1 MFRFARPTILLALV
15 LLGVISIPLTGQEIH
30 PVPTSSPAARD
41 HARATLRG
49 VVTDSTG
56 ALIPDVTITVKP
68 AGNEAAFTTVTNRE
82 GQFTFPDLM
91 PGSYEVSAEQLGF
104 NRVYRNVNLSAGQTT
119 EVSLSLTINLVSQN
133 VTVTAQTA
141 AVTEAPT
148 AQTITSVDRQ
158 DTKDSA
164 DFTIQESLALVP
176 GITTITGN
184 GPRDISISLR
194 GSNDR
199 QSYGIRNAILFDDGF
214 QVTQPDGLG
223 RADLIDPHAY
233 ESIDAVQGPSSA
245 MYGNN
250 ANDGAIFFHTR
261 PGADVHGIDFG
272 TDVGSYQFL
281 NNYVTIGNAGD
292 TYDYSIFLSN
302 TRGKQSYQDN
312 FAFNTATANILT
324 TFSLRK
330 QDRITFKFIN
340 NDLDTELPIRLSLN
354 QYRANPFQQGCANN
368 STGTPSSQ
376 GCATVSLFANGFNGN
391 KVSLSADEAGLGR
404 HDRRTVVGARWEHDL
419 TDNTTWRTQGVWDVK
434 DINQP
439 TGATSA
445 RGSTPSF
452 IFLSDGTRKG
462 LLFGHR
468 STTYGGGFFKYED
481 TNSNSY
487 NVMPGGNARL
497 GAYVSG
503 VVGTIA
509 GAGFRIR
516 EELALG
522 ERVTLV
528 GGLGY
533 EHTNLSAQQT
543 LYTYSVTAAPSTQIV
558 NADRVY
564 DNVAPEAAILF
575 RASDSLRFHARL
587 GTGYGT
593 PTNTSLFVTPQGT
606 HGNNTQLKAQTNVGI
621 DFGADWF
628 LSRRVELS
636 VTGFYE
642 RFANE
647 NVNQSPGAGLLSYTF
662 NAPSSAHRGLV
673 AGLNW
678 HPFPEVISGL
688 RFRAAYQYDAQVYR
702 DYTEQLSAGTFTASF
717 VRNGNRI
724 PGVVPNNLNARLIY
738 DNPSGRY
745 GDFGAYLETNYRSN
759 YWLDNANLLAAPSA
773 TVLNFDVHYD
783 PAPGHGLWS
792 RTHFYFDL
800 QNLAN
805 RLYVGSASNITNTIS
820 STTGEENGASS
831 LASATGAIYA
841 GAPRLSIGGFRI
853 KF

>member
-1 MFRFARPTILLALV
+1 MFRFARLTILLALILFCRFV
-15 LLGVISIPLTGQEIH
+15 LISSAQE
-30 PVPTSSPAARD
+30 ARGGD
-41 HARATLRG
+41 AHASLHG

-56 ALIPDVTITVKP
+56 ALIPGVTITVKP
-68 AGNEAAFTTVTNRE
+68 AGNEAAFTAVTNRE
-82 GQFTFPDLM
+82 GQFTISNLV
-91 PGSYEVSAEQLGF
+91 PGFYEISAEQLGF
-104 NRVYRNVNLSAGQTT
+104 NRVYRTVNLADGQTT
-119 EVSLSLTINLVSQN
+119 DISLPLIINLVSQN
-133 VTVTAQTA
+133 VTVTAQTT

-233 ESIDAVQGPSSA
+233 ESIDAVQGPSST

-272 TDVGSYQFL
+272 TDAGSYQFL
-281 NNYVTIGNAGD
+281 NNYVTIGNAGN
-292 TYDYSIFLSN
+292 TYDYSVFLSN
-302 TRGKQSYQDN
+302 TRGKQSYQDH

-354 QYRANPFQQGCANN
+354 QYLVNPFQEGC
-368 STGTPSSQ
+368 SSFSS
-376 GCATVSLFANGFNGN
+376 GNPADKSCATVSLYANGFTGS

-404 HDRRTVVGARWEHDL
+404 HDRRTIVGARWEHDL

-434 DINQP
+434 DIDQP

-452 IFLSDGTRKG
+452 ILLSDGTRKG
-462 LLFGHR
+462 LLFGRR

-487 NVMPGGNARL
+487 NVMPGGNATL

-503 VVGTIA
+503 AFGTIN

-522 ERVTLV
+522 EHVTIV
-528 GGLGY
+528 GGFGY
-533 EHTNLSAQQT
+533 EHTSLSAQET
-543 LYTYSVTAAPSTQIV
+543 LYHYSTTGAPSTQVV
-558 NADRVY
+558 NANRIFN
-564 DNVAPEAAILF
+564 NVAPEAAILL
-575 RASDSLRFHARL
+575 RASDSLRIHARL

-593 PTNTSLFVTPQGT
+593 PTSSSFFVTPQGT
-606 HGNNTQLKAQTNVGI
+606 YGNNTQLKAQTNVGI
-621 DFGADWF
+621 DLGADWF
-628 LSRRVELS
+628 VARNIELS
-636 VTGFYE
+636 LTGFYE
-642 RFANE
+642 RFTNE
-647 NVNQSPGAGLLSYTF
+647 NVNQSPGADLLNYTF

-678 HPFPEVISGL
+678 HPFPGSVSGL

-702 DYTEQLSAGTFTASF
+702 DYTERLSAGSFSTSF

-738 DNPSGRY
+738 DRPSSRY
-745 GDFGAYLETNYRSN
+745 GNFGSYLEANYRSG
-759 YWLDNANLLAAPSA
+759 YWLDNANLLPAPSA

-783 PAPGHGLWS
+783 PAPEQGFLS

-800 QNLAN
+800 QNLTN
-805 RLYVGSASNITNTIS
+805 RTYAGSASNISNTIS
-820 STTGEENGASS
+820 STTGEQNSAAS
-831 LASATGAIYA
+831 LASATGSIYA